1 MSSNCCSQTC
11 SVDLRCQYCERH
23 GPWRNGIKCNSMWIS
38 YLWAWEK
45 GGEEGFF
52 KVFLFLWVFESL
64 SDDHACF
71 RDYTCSHNWFTPF
84 IQISTASVAS
94 THVCTLPITSS
105 NPNLPTKLSVS
116 TLSSSK
122 KRLRENCSRP
132 SSGLGPHQ
140 VWAVLLKTFEH
151 ITDLVVLVTHPLLWP
166 LQFTCQLLSLP
177 PGPLRFLMVSSW
189 FVVTHHPDPLF
200 QTFYTGLLDLAQDSN
215 QHVVAYYPSP
225 LFQAFHA
232 VSLGPAQDSSQLD
245 VSCLFGPFF

>member
-1 MSSNCCSQTC
+1 MNSREISSYFCSQTY

-38 YLWAWEK
+38 YLWVW
-45 GGEEGFF
+45 EEGFF
-52 KVFLFLWVFESL
+52 KVFLFLVVFESL

-84 IQISTASVAS
+84 IQIATASVAS

-116 TLSSSK
+116 TSSSSK

-140 VWAVLLKTFEH
+140 VWAVLLKTWAH
-151 ITDLVVLVTHPLLWP
+151 HWLSCPGHTPLIMTTPIRLSAAVIASWPTQISNGLQLVCCDSPPWP
-166 LQFTCQLLSLP
+166 TLP
-177 PGPLRFLMVSSW
+177 DFLHWPARPGPRLQ
-189 FVVTHHPDPLF
+189 PACC
-200 QTFYTGLLDLAQDSN
+200 GLLPQSTLSGLPRCLTW
-215 QHVVAYYPSP
+215 PSP
-225 LFQAFHA
+225 GL
-232 VSLGPAQDSSQLD
+232 
-245 VSCLFGPFF
+245 